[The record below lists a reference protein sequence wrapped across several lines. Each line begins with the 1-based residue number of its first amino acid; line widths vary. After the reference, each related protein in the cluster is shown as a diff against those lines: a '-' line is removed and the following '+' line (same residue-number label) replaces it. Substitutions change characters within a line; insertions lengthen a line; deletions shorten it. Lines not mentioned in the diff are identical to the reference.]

1 MASFEII
8 LLLLGC
14 MLASSVFGQVLP
26 RVSLPLA
33 QIALGVIV
41 GCLVTA
47 DPTEVMRDPELFL
60 VIFIAPLLFQE
71 SRHANKEALL
81 RNWVP
86 VTSLAVGLVVVTTL
100 VVGFVL
106 HLFAPSVPLA
116 AAFALGAA
124 LGPTDAAAVA
134 AMGADIT
141 LTERQKS
148 LLSGEALFND
158 ASGVV
163 CFEFAIAAA
172 TTGAFSLA
180 EAGTAFFVDF
190 FGGVI
195 VGLVLA
201 VAVMFL
207 LGRIRALGLETPT
220 EFVLFEVCMP
230 FATFLIAEELGTSG
244 VLAVVS
250 AGLLMRF
257 YPSRLTPES
266 SRHAVASENVWEL
279 LTFVINGC
287 VFVLLGMKLPG
298 TLAPYWRAT
307 TGMGALRACGL
318 ILLVTA
324 LVVGI
329 RLAWVLALEWLHRRR
344 KVRRL
349 AALGGDVAS
358 AVATGPASVLF
369 GRDLLRS
376 ALVTTL
382 SGPKGAVTLSIML
395 TVPYVKASGTA
406 FPQRGLLV
414 FLASGVIVLTLLLA
428 NFVVPLLAPAAQ
440 SDDGDESLKQAKAKI
455 LRGVI
460 ADMQSR
466 ITPENQQAMR
476 LAIRSYRDRLDLLL
490 DCEASPDTLRLMRV
504 RTIAHQLAFVEKR
517 VQEAKTSR
525 ATADRYEA
533 ALEQLASTYESH
545 RGFSGGRGRRTAH
558 LLWVARSTTG
568 SASEAERQELAEL
581 HVATERH
588 AVDELRAME
597 ATLTGEE
604 QRAARIIAGEH
615 RAHLAA
621 TRIGTADSA
630 SGTPA
635 SPALQARRARRREA
649 ETRARDIEAAAL
661 SLELE
666 QIRLMHDAGQLSTH
680 AARELREEVYL
691 LQMGLE
697 AR

>member
-1 MASFEII
+1 MASFELI

-33 QIALGVIV
+33 QIVLGMVV
-41 GCLVTA
+41 GCLVTQ
-47 DPTEVMRDPELFL
+47 DPTEVFQDPELFL
-60 VIFIAPLLFQE
+60 VLFIAPLLFEE
-71 SRHANKEALL
+71 SRHANKETLL
-81 RNWVP
+81 RNWAP
-86 VTSLAVGLVVVTTL
+86 ITSLAIGLVVVTTL
-100 VVGFVL
+100 VAGFCL
-106 HLFAPSVPLA
+106 HVVTPSIPLA

-134 AMGADIT
+134 AMGADVT

-180 EAGTAFFVDF
+180 DAGATFLVDF
-190 FGGVI
+190 FGGVV

-230 FATFLIAEELGTSG
+230 FATFLVAEELGVSG
-244 VLAVVS
+244 ILAVVA

-257 YPSRLTPES
+257 YPSRLTAES

-279 LTFVINGC
+279 LTFVINGS
-287 VFVLLGMKLPG
+287 VFVLLGMKLPA
-298 TLAPYWRAT
+298 TLGPYWRAT
-307 TGMGALRACGL
+307 TGMGALRACAL
-318 ILLVTA
+318 VVLVTA

-329 RLAWVLALEWLHRRR
+329 RLVWVIALEWLHRRR

-349 AALGGDVAS
+349 ATLGGEVS
-358 AVATGPASVLF
+358 STVATGPASVLF

-395 TVPYVKASGTA
+395 TVPYAKASGMA
-406 FPQRGLLV
+406 FPARGLLV
-414 FLASGVIVLTLLLA
+414 FLASGVIICTLLLA

-440 SDDGDESLKQAKAKI
+440 SDEADDSLARAKAQI
-455 LRGVI
+455 LRNVI
-460 ADMQSR
+460 ADMQAR
-466 ITPENQQAMR
+466 VTPENQQAMR
-476 LAIRSYRDRLDLLL
+476 LAVRSYRHRLDLVL
-490 DCEASPDTLRLMRV
+490 DRQASPDTLRLLRV
-504 RTIAHQLAFVEKR
+504 KTIAKQLAFVEER
-517 VQEAKTSR
+517 VRQGQTSR
-525 ATADRYEA
+525 KTADRYEA

-545 RGFSGGRGRRTAH
+545 RGFSGGHGRRTAH

-568 SASEAERQELAEL
+568 AASEQERRELAEL
-581 HVATERH
+581 HVAAEHH
-588 AVDELRAME
+588 AIEELVAME
-597 ATLTGEE
+597 SQLDGEQKQAARTIASEYRSHLSATWIAPAGSDSAASPTLT
-604 QRAARIIAGEH
+604 
-615 RAHLAA
+615 
-621 TRIGTADSA
+621 
-630 SGTPA
+630 
-635 SPALQARRARRREA
+635 ARRARRREA
-649 ETRARDIEAAAL
+649 EARARDIEAAAL

-697 AR
+697 TR

>member
-33 QIALGVIV
+33 QIALGAVV
-41 GCLVTA
+41 GTLVTQ
-47 DPTEVMRDPELFL
+47 DPTEVLGDPELFL
-60 VIFIAPLLFQE
+60 VLFIAPLLFEE

-81 RNWVP
+81 RNWAP
-86 VTSLAVGLVVVTTL
+86 VSSLAVGLVVVTTL
-100 VVGFVL
+100 VVGFTL
-106 HLFAPSVPLA
+106 HAVMPSIPLA
-116 AAFALGAA
+116 AALALGAA

-134 AMGADIT
+134 AMGADVT

-163 CFEFAIAAA
+163 CFEFAIAVAVG
-172 TTGAFSLA
+172 GAFSLA
-180 EAGTAFFVDF
+180 NATATFFIDF
-190 FGGVI
+190 FGGVL
-195 VGLVLA
+195 VGL
-201 VAVMFL
+201 
-207 LGRIRALGLETPT
+207 
-220 EFVLFEVCMP
+220 
-230 FATFLIAEELGTSG
+230 

-279 LTFVINGC
+279 LTFVINGS
-287 VFVLLGMKLPG
+287 VFLLLGMKLPA
-298 TLAPYWRAT
+298 TLGPYWRAT

-318 ILLVTA
+318 VVLVTA

-329 RLAWVLALEWLHRRR
+329 RLIWVIVLEWLHRKR

-349 AALGGDVAS
+349 AALGGEVAS
-358 AVATGPASVLF
+358 TVAAAPSSVLL
-369 GRDLLRS
+369 GKDLVRS

-395 TVPYVKASGTA
+395 TIPFVKASGMA
-406 FPQRGLLV
+406 FPARSLLV
-414 FLASGVIVLTLLLA
+414 FMASGVIVLTLLLA

-440 SDDGDESLKQAKAKI
+440 SDEDNESLARAKAKI
-455 LRGVI
+455 LRRVI
-460 ADMQSR
+460 KDLQSR
-466 ITPENQQAMR
+466 VTPKNQHAMR
-476 LAIRSYRDRLDLLL
+476 LAIRSYRNRLDLVL
-490 DCEASPDTLRLMRV
+490 DCQASPDTLRLLRV
-504 RTIAHQLAFVEKR
+504 RTIAKQLAFVEER
-517 VQEAKTSR
+517 VRTGQTSR
-525 ATADRYEA
+525 AVADRYEN

-545 RGFSGGRGRRTAH
+545 RGFSGGRGRRAAH

-568 SASEAERQELAEL
+568 SASEEERRELGQL
-581 HVATERH
+581 HVAAERH
-588 AVDELRAME
+588 AIDELRAME
-597 ATLTGEE
+597 PSLSDEE
-604 QRAARIIAGEH
+604 RQAARIIAGEH
-615 RAHLAA
+615 RAHLASVWLEP
-621 TRIGTADSA
+621 TGQ
-630 SGTPA
+630 SGPQH
-635 SPALQARRARRREA
+635 SPSITARRARRRDA
-649 ETRARDIEAAAL
+649 EIHARDIEAAAL

-666 QIRLMHDAGQLSTH
+666 QIRLLHDAGELSTH

>member
-33 QIALGVIV
+33 QIALGAVV
-41 GCLVTA
+41 GTLVTQN
-47 DPTEVMRDPELFL
+47 PTEVLGDPELFL
-60 VIFIAPLLFQE
+60 VLFIAPLLFEE

-81 RNWVP
+81 RNWAP
-86 VTSLAVGLVVVTTL
+86 VSSLAVGLVVVTTL
-100 VVGFVL
+100 VVGFTL
-106 HLFAPSVPLA
+106 HAVMPSIPLA
-116 AAFALGAA
+116 AALALGAA

-134 AMGADIT
+134 AMGADVT

-163 CFEFAIAAA
+163 CFEFAIAVAVG
-172 TTGAFSLA
+172 GAFSLA
-180 EAGTAFFVDF
+180 NATATFFIDF
-190 FGGVI
+190 FGGVL

-201 VAVMFL
+201 VAVMFV

-230 FATFLIAEELGTSG
+230 FATFLIAEGLGASG

-279 LTFVINGC
+279 LTFVINGS
-287 VFVLLGMKLPG
+287 VFLLLGMKLPA
-298 TLAPYWRAT
+298 TLGPYWRAT

-318 ILLVTA
+318 VVLVTA

-329 RLAWVLALEWLHRRR
+329 RLVWVIVLEWLHRKR

-349 AALGGDVAS
+349 AALGGEVAS
-358 AVATGPASVLF
+358 TVAAAPSSVLL
-369 GRDLLRS
+369 GKDLVRS

-395 TVPYVKASGTA
+395 TIPFVKASGMA
-406 FPQRGLLV
+406 FPARSLLV
-414 FLASGVIVLTLLLA
+414 FMASGVIVLALLLA

-440 SDDGDESLKQAKAKI
+440 SDGDNESLARAKAKI
-455 LRGVI
+455 LRRVI
-460 ADMQSR
+460 KDLQSR
-466 ITPENQQAMR
+466 VTPKNQHAMR
-476 LAIRSYRDRLDLLL
+476 LAIRSYRNRLDLVLN
-490 DCEASPDTLRLMRV
+490 CQASPDTLRLLRV
-504 RTIAHQLAFVEKR
+504 RTIAKQLAFVEER
-517 VQEAKTSR
+517 VRTGQTSR
-525 ATADRYEA
+525 AVADRYEN

-545 RGFSGGRGRRTAH
+545 RGFSGGRGRRAAH

-568 SASEAERQELAEL
+568 SASEEERRELGQL
-581 HVATERH
+581 HVAAERH
-588 AVDELRAME
+588 AIDELRAME
-597 ATLTGEE
+597 PSLSDEE
-604 QRAARIIAGEH
+604 RQAARIIAGEH
-615 RAHLAA
+615 RAHLASVWLEP
-621 TRIGTADSA
+621 TGQ
-630 SGTPA
+630 SGPQH
-635 SPALQARRARRREA
+635 SPSITARRTRRRDA
-649 ETRARDIEAAAL
+649 EIHARDIEAAAL

-666 QIRLMHDAGQLSTH
+666 QIRLLHDAGELSTH

>member
-33 QIALGVIV
+33 QIALGAMV
-41 GCLVTA
+41 GTLVTQ
-47 DPTEVMRDPELFL
+47 DPTEVLGDPELFL
-60 VIFIAPLLFQE
+60 VLFIAPLLFEE

-81 RNWVP
+81 RNWAP
-86 VTSLAVGLVVVTTL
+86 VSSLAVGLVVVTTL
-100 VVGFVL
+100 VVGFTL
-106 HLFAPSVPLA
+106 HAVMPSIPLA
-116 AAFALGAA
+116 AALALGAA

-134 AMGADIT
+134 AMGADVT

-163 CFEFAIAAA
+163 CFEFAIAVAVG
-172 TTGAFSLA
+172 GAFSLA
-180 EAGTAFFVDF
+180 NATATFFIDF
-190 FGGVI
+190 FGGVL
-195 VGLVLA
+195 VGL
-201 VAVMFL
+201 
-207 LGRIRALGLETPT
+207 
-220 EFVLFEVCMP
+220 
-230 FATFLIAEELGTSG
+230 

-279 LTFVINGC
+279 LTFVINGS
-287 VFVLLGMKLPG
+287 VFLLLGMKLPA
-298 TLAPYWRAT
+298 TLGPYWRAT

-318 ILLVTA
+318 VVLVTA

-329 RLAWVLALEWLHRRR
+329 RLVWVIVLEWLHRKR

-349 AALGGDVAS
+349 AALGGEVAS
-358 AVATGPASVLF
+358 TVAAAPSSVLF
-369 GRDLLRS
+369 GKDLVRS

-382 SGPKGAVTLSIML
+382 SGPKGAVTLSIIL
-395 TVPYVKASGTA
+395 AIPFVKASGMA
-406 FPQRGLLV
+406 FPARSLLV
-414 FLASGVIVLTLLLA
+414 FMASGVIVLTLLLA

-440 SDDGDESLKQAKAKI
+440 SDGDNESLARAKAKI
-455 LRGVI
+455 LRRVI
-460 ADMQSR
+460 KDLQSR
-466 ITPENQQAMR
+466 VTPKNQHAMR
-476 LAIRSYRDRLDLLL
+476 LAIRSYRNRLDLVLN
-490 DCEASPDTLRLMRV
+490 CQASPDTLRLLRV
-504 RTIAHQLAFVEKR
+504 RTIAKQLAFVEER
-517 VQEAKTSR
+517 ARTGQTSR
-525 ATADRYEA
+525 AVADRYEN

-545 RGFSGGRGRRTAH
+545 RGFSGGRGRRAAH

-568 SASEAERQELAEL
+568 SASEEERRELGQL
-581 HVATERH
+581 HVAAERH
-588 AVDELRAME
+588 AIDELRAME
-597 ATLTGEE
+597 PSLSDEE
-604 QRAARIIAGEH
+604 RQAARIIAGEH
-615 RAHLAA
+615 RAHLASVWLEP
-621 TRIGTADSA
+621 TGQ
-630 SGTPA
+630 SGPQH
-635 SPALQARRARRREA
+635 SPSITARRARRRDA
-649 ETRARDIEAAAL
+649 EIHARDIEAAAL

-666 QIRLMHDAGQLSTH
+666 QIRLLHDAGELSTH

>member
-33 QIALGVIV
+33 QIALGAVV
-41 GCLVTA
+41 GTLVTQ
-47 DPTEVMRDPELFL
+47 DPTEVLGDPELFL
-60 VIFIAPLLFQE
+60 VLFIAPLLFEE

-81 RNWVP
+81 RNWAP
-86 VTSLAVGLVVVTTL
+86 VSSLAVGLVVVTTL
-100 VVGFVL
+100 VVGFTL
-106 HLFAPSVPLA
+106 HAVMPSIPLA
-116 AAFALGAA
+116 AALALGAA

-134 AMGADIT
+134 AMGADVT

-163 CFEFAIAAA
+163 CFEFAIAVAVG
-172 TTGAFSLA
+172 GAFSLA
-180 EAGTAFFVDF
+180 NATATFFIDF
-190 FGGVI
+190 FGGVL
-195 VGLVLA
+195 VGL
-201 VAVMFL
+201 
-207 LGRIRALGLETPT
+207 
-220 EFVLFEVCMP
+220 
-230 FATFLIAEELGTSG
+230 

-279 LTFVINGC
+279 LTFVINGS
-287 VFVLLGMKLPG
+287 VFLLLGMKLPA
-298 TLAPYWRAT
+298 TLGPYWRAT

-318 ILLVTA
+318 VVLVTA

-329 RLAWVLALEWLHRRR
+329 RLIWVIVLEWLHRKR

-349 AALGGDVAS
+349 AALGGEVAS
-358 AVATGPASVLF
+358 TVAAAPSSVLL
-369 GRDLLRS
+369 GKDLVRS

-395 TVPYVKASGTA
+395 TIPFVKASGMA
-406 FPQRGLLV
+406 FPARSLLV
-414 FLASGVIVLTLLLA
+414 FMASGVIVLTLLLA

-440 SDDGDESLKQAKAKI
+440 SDEDNESLARAKAKI
-455 LRGVI
+455 LRRVI
-460 ADMQSR
+460 KDLQSR
-466 ITPENQQAMR
+466 VTPKNQHAMR
-476 LAIRSYRDRLDLLL
+476 LAIRSYRNRLDLVL
-490 DCEASPDTLRLMRV
+490 DCQASPDTLRLLRV
-504 RTIAHQLAFVEKR
+504 RTIAKQLAFVEER
-517 VQEAKTSR
+517 VRTGQTSR
-525 ATADRYEA
+525 AVADRYEN

-545 RGFSGGRGRRTAH
+545 RGFSGGRGRRAAH

-568 SASEAERQELAEL
+568 SASEEERRELGQL
-581 HVATERH
+581 HVAAERH
-588 AVDELRAME
+588 AIDELRAME
-597 ATLTGEE
+597 PSLSDEE
-604 QRAARIIAGEH
+604 RQAARIIAGEH
-615 RAHLAA
+615 RAHLASVWLEP
-621 TRIGTADSA
+621 TGQ
-630 SGTPA
+630 SGPQH
-635 SPALQARRARRREA
+635 SPSITARRARRRDA
-649 ETRARDIEAAAL
+649 ETHARDIEAAAL

-666 QIRLMHDAGQLSTH
+666 QIRLLHDAGELSTH

>member
-33 QIALGVIV
+33 QIALGTVV
-41 GCLVTA
+41 GTLVTQ
-47 DPTEVMRDPELFL
+47 DPTEVLGDPELFL
-60 VIFIAPLLFQE
+60 VLFIAPLLFEE

-81 RNWVP
+81 RNWAP
-86 VTSLAVGLVVVTTL
+86 VTSLAVGLVIVTTL
-100 VVGFVL
+100 LVGLAL
-106 HLFAPSVPLA
+106 HAAIPAIPLA
-116 AAFALGAA
+116 AALALGAA

-134 AMGADIT
+134 AMGADVT

-163 CFEFAIAAA
+163 CFEFAIAVAV
-172 TTGAFSLA
+172 GGSFSLA
-180 EAGTAFFVDF
+180 EAGATFFVDF

-201 VAVMFL
+201 VAVMFV

-230 FATFLIAEELGTSG
+230 FATFLIAEELGVSG
-244 VLAVVS
+244 VLAVVA

-279 LTFVINGC
+279 LTFVINGS
-287 VFVLLGMKLPG
+287 VFLLLGMKLPA
-298 TLAPYWRAT
+298 TLGPYWRAT

-318 ILLVTA
+318 VVLVTA
-324 LVVGI
+324 LLVGI
-329 RLAWVLALEWLHRRR
+329 RLVWVIALEWLHRKR

-349 AALGGDVAS
+349 AALGGEVAS
-358 AVATGPASVLF
+358 TVAAGSSSVLF
-369 GRDLLRS
+369 GRDLVRS

-395 TVPYVKASGTA
+395 TIPFVKASGMA
-406 FPQRGLLV
+406 FPARSLLV
-414 FLASGVIVLTLLLA
+414 FIASGVIVFTLLLA

-440 SDDGDESLKQAKAKI
+440 SDGSDESLAKAKI
-455 LRGVI
+455 LRHVI
-460 ADMQSR
+460 KDLQSR
-466 ITPENQQAMR
+466 VTPENQQAMR
-476 LAIRSYRDRLDLLL
+476 LAIRSYRDRLDLAL
-490 DCEASPDTLRLMRV
+490 DCQASPDTLRLLRV
-504 RTIAHQLAFVEKR
+504 KTIAKQLAFVEER
-517 VQEAKTSR
+517 VRAGQTSR
-525 ATADRYEA
+525 AVADRYEN

-568 SASEAERQELAEL
+568 SASEDERRELGQL
-581 HVATERH
+581 HVAAERH
-588 AVDELRAME
+588 AIDELRAME
-597 ATLTGEE
+597 PSLSDEE
-604 QRAARIIAGEH
+604 RQAARIIAGEH
-615 RAHLAA
+615 RAHLA
-621 TRIGTADSA
+621 SA
-630 SGTPA
+630 WLEPA
-635 SPALQARRARRREA
+635 GQSSPQHSPNLTARRARRRKA
-649 ETRARDIEAAAL
+649 EVHARDIEAAAL

-666 QIRLMHDAGQLSTH
+666 QIRLLHDAGELSTH

>member
-33 QIALGVIV
+33 QIALGVVV

-47 DPTEVMRDPELFL
+47 DPTEVLADPELFL
-60 VIFIAPLLFQE
+60 VLFIAPLLFQE

-81 RNWVP
+81 RNWAP
-86 VTSLAVGLVVVTTL
+86 VGSLAVGLVVVTTL
-100 VVGFVL
+100 AVGVAL
-106 HLFAPSVPLA
+106 HLAAPSVPLA
-116 AAFALGAA
+116 AALALGAA

-134 AMGADIT
+134 AMGADVT

-172 TTGAFSLA
+172 VTGSFSLA
-180 EAGTAFFVDF
+180 EASATFLVDF
-190 FGGVI
+190 FGGVL

-207 LGRIRALGLETPT
+207 LGRVRALGLETPT
-220 EFVLFEVCMP
+220 ELVLFEVCMP
-230 FATFLIAEELGTSG
+230 FATFLIAEELHVSG
-244 VLAVVS
+244 VLAVVA

-257 YPSRLTPES
+257 RPNRLTPES
-266 SRHAVASENVWEL
+266 SRHAVASENVWNL

-287 VFVLLGMKLPG
+287 VFILLGMKLPS

-307 TGMGALRACGL
+307 SGMGTLRACAL
-318 ILLVTA
+318 VVMVTA

-329 RLAWVLALEWLHRRR
+329 RFAWVLALEWLHRRR

-349 AALGGDVAS
+349 ASLGGQVAATVAS
-358 AVATGPASVLF
+358 GPASVLF
-369 GRDLLRS
+369 GRDLARS

-395 TVPYVKASGTA
+395 TAPYLKASGTA

-440 SDDGDESLKQAKAKI
+440 SGDDGDRLAQAKAKI

-460 ADMQSR
+460 SDMR
-466 ITPENQQAMR
+466 ARTTPENQQAMR
-476 LAIRSYRDRLDLLL
+476 LAVRSYRDRLDLAL
-490 DCEASPDTLRLMRV
+490 DCQASPDTLRLLRV
-504 RTIAHQLAFVEKR
+504 RTIARQLAFVESCVTEGR
-517 VQEAKTSR
+517 TSR
-525 ATADRYEA
+525 AVADRYEN
-533 ALEQLASTYESH
+533 ALEQLASTYEGH
-545 RGFSGGRGRRTAH
+545 RGVSGGRGRRTAH
-558 LLWVARSTTG
+558 LLWVARSAAGAAT
-568 SASEAERQELAEL
+568 EQERHELAEL
-581 HVATERH
+581 HVAAERH
-588 AVDELRAME
+588 AIDELRAME
-597 ATLTGEE
+597 PTLAPEE
-604 QRAARIIAGEH
+604 RRAALIIAGEH

-621 TRIGTADSA
+621 TWLPTGGDDHAA
-630 SGTPA
+630 Q
-635 SPALQARRARRREA
+635 SPTLAARRARRRETEA
-649 ETRARDIEAAAL
+649 RARDIEAAAL

-666 QIRLMHDAGQLSTH
+666 QIRLMHDAGELSTH

-697 AR
+697 VR

>member
-33 QIALGVIV
+33 QIGLGVVV

-47 DPTEVMRDPELFL
+47 DPTEVFRDPELFL
-60 VIFIAPLLFQE
+60 VLFIAPLLFDE

-81 RNWVP
+81 RNWAP
-86 VTSLAVGLVVVTTL
+86 VTSLAVGLVVATTL
-100 VVGFVL
+100 VVGLVL
-106 HLFAPSVPLA
+106 HALVPSVPLA

-134 AMGADIT
+134 AMGADVT

-172 TTGAFSLA
+172 ATGAFSLV
-180 EAGTAFFVDF
+180 EAGATFLIDF
-190 FGGVI
+190 FGGML

-201 VAVMFL
+201 VGVMFL
-207 LGRIRALGLETPT
+207 LGRVRALGLETPT
-220 EFVLFEVCMP
+220 ELVLFEVCMP
-230 FATFLIAEELGTSG
+230 FATFLIAEELHVSG
-244 VLAVVS
+244 VLAVVA

-257 YPSRLTPES
+257 YPNRLTAES
-266 SRHAVASENVWEL
+266 SRHAVASENVWDL

-287 VFVLLGMKLPG
+287 VFILLGMKLPS

-307 TGMGALRACGL
+307 SGMGTLRACA
-318 ILLVTA
+318 LVAIVAA

-329 RLAWVLALEWLHRRR
+329 RFVWVLALEWLHRRR

-349 AALGGDVAS
+349 AALGGEVAGTMAS
-358 AVATGPASVLF
+358 SPSSVLF
-369 GRDLLRS
+369 GHDLARS

-395 TVPYVKASGTA
+395 TVPYLTASGTA

-440 SDDGDESLKQAKAKI
+440 SDGDGSSLAQAKAKI
-455 LRGVI
+455 LRSVI
-460 ADMQSR
+460 ADMQAR
-466 ITPENQQAMR
+466 TTPENQQAMR
-476 LAIRSYRDRLDLLL
+476 LAIRSYRDRLDLAL
-490 DCEASPDTLRLMRV
+490 DRQASPDTLRLLRV
-504 RTIAHQLAFVEKR
+504 KTIARQLAFVESR
-517 VQEAKTSR
+517 VADGRTSR
-525 ATADRYEA
+525 AIADRYEN

-545 RGFSGGRGRRTAH
+545 RGMSGGRGRRTAH
-558 LLWVARSTTG
+558 LLWVARSATG
-568 SASEAERQELAEL
+568 AASEEERHELAEL
-581 HVATERH
+581 HVAAERH

-597 ATLTGEE
+597 PELAPEE
-604 QRAARIIAGEH
+604 RQAARIIAGEH

-621 TRIGTADSA
+621 TWL
-630 SGTPA
+630 PA
-635 SPALQARRARRREA
+635 GDGGSPSSNPTFAARRARRREA
-649 ETRARDIEAAAL
+649 EARARDIEAAAL

-666 QIRLMHDAGQLSTH
+666 QIRLMHDAGELSTH

-691 LQMGLE
+691 LQMGLD

>member
-33 QIALGVIV
+33 QIALGTVV
-41 GCLVTA
+41 GTLVTQ
-47 DPTEVMRDPELFL
+47 DPTEVLGDPELFL
-60 VIFIAPLLFQE
+60 VLFIAPLLFEE

-81 RNWVP
+81 RNWAP

-100 VVGFVL
+100 VVGLAFHAVM
-106 HLFAPSVPLA
+106 PSIPLA
-116 AAFALGAA
+116 AALALGAA

-134 AMGADIT
+134 AMGADVT

-163 CFEFAIAAA
+163 CFEFAIAVAVG
-172 TTGAFSLA
+172 GAFSLSDA
-180 EAGTAFFVDF
+180 TATFFLDF
-190 FGGVI
+190 FGGVM

-201 VAVMFL
+201 VAVMFV

-230 FATFLIAEELGTSG
+230 FVTFLVAEELGMSG
-244 VLAVVS
+244 VLAVVA

-279 LTFVINGC
+279 LTFVINGS
-287 VFVLLGMKLPG
+287 VFLLLGMKLPA
-298 TLAPYWRAT
+298 TLGPYWRAT

-318 ILLVTA
+318 VVLVTA

-329 RLAWVLALEWLHRRR
+329 RLAWVIVLEWLHRKR

-349 AALGGDVAS
+349 ASLGAEAAS
-358 AVATGPASVLF
+358 AMAAGPAPVLF
-369 GRDLLRS
+369 GKDLVRS

-382 SGPKGAVTLSIML
+382 CGPKGAVTLSIPS
-395 TVPYVKASGTA
+395 TKASGMA
-406 FPQRGLLV
+406 FPARSLLV
-414 FLASGVIVLTLLLA
+414 FLASGVIILTLLLA

-440 SDDGDESLKQAKAKI
+440 SAGDEESLAKAKAKI
-455 LRGVI
+455 LSHVI
-460 ADMQSR
+460 GDLKTR
-466 ITPENQQAMR
+466 VTPENQQATR
-476 LAIRSYRDRLDLLL
+476 LAIRSYRDRLDLALN
-490 DCEASPDTLRLMRV
+490 CQASPDTLRLLRV
-504 RTIAHQLAFVEKR
+504 KTIAKQLSFVEGR
-517 VQEAKTSR
+517 VGVGQTSR
-525 ATADRYEA
+525 VIADRYEN

-558 LLWVARSTTG
+558 LLWVTRSTTG
-568 SASEAERQELAEL
+568 SASEEERRELAEL
-581 HVATERH
+581 HVAAERY
-588 AVDELRAME
+588 AVDELRAMMPS
-597 ATLTGEE
+597 LSDE
-604 QRAARIIAGEH
+604 QRQAARVIEGEH
-615 RAHLAA
+615 RAHLAS
-621 TRIGTADSA
+621 TWLVPADSGDPPRNP
-630 SGTPA
+630 S
-635 SPALQARRARRREA
+635 LQARRAHRRDIEA
-649 ETRARDIEAAAL
+649 QARDIEAAAL

-666 QIRLMHDAGQLSTH
+666 QIRLLHDAGELSTH